1 MAQETREETLRKI
14 AWHLLT
20 LTEEELRLVRS
31 FIKGIK
37 ITYSSNAELMIPKRK
52 ISLKN
57 RIFHNKIVYNIGL
70 RLFPQGSKI
79 RNTLKS
85 KM

>member
-1 MAQETREETLRKI
+1 MDQETREETLRKI

-37 ITYSSNAELMIPKRK
+37 KDLD
-52 ISLKN
+52 
-57 RIFHNKIVYNIGL
+57 
-70 RLFPQGSKI
+70 
-79 RNTLKS
+79 
-85 KM
+85 